1 MADTPDLTTAVA
13 RTLQALRADRGWSLD
28 QLAARSGV
36 SKGVLVALE
45 QGRSNP
51 NLATLARIGDA
62 FGVPVTLLVDMGG
75 EPAVRISSPD
85 ASRVLWRGP
94 SGGTG
99 TIIGATDPPWAVE
112 LWRWEAMPGEEFGG
126 DAHAPATREMVWVE
140 AGRLTL
146 TVAGERHTV
155 DPGQCAR
162 FPASRPHRYSNEG
175 EEPVRF
181 TMIVV
186 IPPTQ
191 ELQLGGLDSG
201 VHAGEPVTSRDG
213 GPAGAGHVEVR
224 HQGDFRGPG
233 LFLAEHGGRPDLGE
247 EPVAE
252 VRRRLHHATAQEV
265 GAGVKEVRGD
275 REQPPQGHG
284 LLPEDGQGQG
294 IALFTVVTDLLGGL
308 TRGQARDRVAFVPGE
323 PVRQQVVLD
332 PGERSHALRVAE
344 LPAVAAGRRLTGT

>member
-51 NLATLARIGDA
+51 NLATLARISDA
-62 FGVPVTLLVDMGG
+62 FGVPVTQLVDVGG

-99 TIIGATDPPWAVE
+99 TIVGATDPPWAVE
-112 LWRWEAMPGEEFGG
+112 LWRWEVMPGEEFGG

-155 DPGQCAR
+155 DPGQSAR

-175 EEPVRF
+175 
-181 TMIVV
+181 
-186 IPPTQ
+186 
-191 ELQLGGLDSG
+191 
-201 VHAGEPVTSRDG
+201 
-213 GPAGAGHVEVR
+213 
-224 HQGDFRGPG
+224 
-233 LFLAEHGGRPDLGE
+233 
-247 EPVAE
+247 
-252 VRRRLHHATAQEV
+252 
-265 GAGVKEVRGD
+265 
-275 REQPPQGHG
+275 
-284 LLPEDGQGQG
+284 
-294 IALFTVVTDLLGGL
+294 
-308 TRGQARDRVAFVPGE
+308 
-323 PVRQQVVLD
+323 
-332 PGERSHALRVAE
+332 
-344 LPAVAAGRRLTGT
+344 

>member
-1 MADTPDLTTAVA
+1 MADVPDITTAVA

-62 FGVPVTLLVDMGG
+62 FGVPVTQLVDVGG
-75 EPAVRISSPD
+75 EPAVRVSSPD

-112 LWRWEAMPGEEFGG
+112 LWRWEVMPGEEFGG

-155 DPGQCAR
+155 EPGQCAR

-181 TMIVV
+181 TMVVV

-191 ELQLGGLDSG
+191 GLQLGGLDSG
-201 VHAGEPVTSRDG
+201 VHADEPVTGRDG
-213 GPAGAGHVEVR
+213 GPAGAGHVEVG

-233 LFLAEHGGRPDLGE
+233 LLLAQHGVGPDLGQ

-252 VRRRLHHATAQEV
+252 VRRGLHHAAAQEI
-265 GAGVKEVRGD
+265 GAGIEEVRGD

-284 LLPEDGQGQG
+284 LLPEDGQRQG
-294 IALFTVVTDLLGGL
+294 VALLAVAPDLLGGL
-308 TRGQARDRVAFVPGE
+308 AQRAGW
-323 PVRQQVVLD
+323 
-332 PGERSHALRVAE
+332 RSGGLR
-344 LPAVAAGRRLTGT
+344 TW